1 MNGLRNTLN
10 WGIIYLLTSLTN
22 GLVTTPL
29 PQFQQIATL
38 DSSAWSDIVV
48 IRDRKILPVRAYN
61 SPQFSW
67 KHSNAKER
75 KENKEN
81 YQLALSDLDAKG
93 PHELFLIYHWD
104 WNPGA
109 LLQPQSRWGLL
120 ETFPSLSKSD
130 ATNVLDQTATTVISA
145 SRQIFQ
151 AWLDSSWNSS
161 SPLYWPLHHLP
172 SDWYSPNFFS
182 FYTYLL
188 FIHFYTVVF
197 LNLTLA
203 KSYIQYQKFWS

>member
-81 YQLALSDLDAKG
+81 YQLALSDLDVNSWTLPCLPLRLEPCMG
-93 PHELFLIYHWD
+93 HW
-104 WNPGA
+104 
-109 LLQPQSRWGLL
+109 LPQSCWGLL
-120 ETFPSLSKSD
+120 ESFPSLSKSD
-130 ATNVLDQTATTVISA
+130 TTNLLDQTATKVISA
-145 SRQIFQ
+145 SSQIFQ
-151 AWLDSSWNSS
+151 ARLDSSWKSS

-182 FYTYLL
+182 FYTHLL
-188 FIHFYTVVF
+188 FIYLYTVVF
-197 LNLTLA
+197 LNVTLA